1 MTDNGKDRAQKA
13 FKSVEK
19 AAAKA
24 RTVVIGAMREARA
37 ETRRNE
43 QITLAKEVKRLKRE
57 ENLSNGTIADELD
70 ISEST
75 VRALLAMRIPGE

>member
-1 MTDNGKDRAQKA
+1 MTDNGEDRAQQA

-43 QITLAKEVKRLKRE
+43 QIALAKEVKRLKRE
-57 ENLSNGTIADELD
+57 ENLSNSTIADELD

>member
-1 MTDNGKDRAQKA
+1 MTDNGKDRAQQA

-75 VRALLAMRIPGE
+75 VRTLLAMRIPGE